1 MIIDNDKLIKML
13 QENTNEESQPD
24 ILFNLICNNIHKD
37 NVSVIDYC
45 NQLIDNY
52 GNVYDEKRIE
62 IATYIIENI
71 DLDQGILVD
80 IGYRIGSLFERTD
93 FNYANSMYQQSLLIA
108 EELEDQIRIA
118 RGLNYVS
125 FILNK
130 KGRYDKSSELINRS
144 LAIGEKYDDYL
155 VQTKGNSLLAE
166 MYLNKGELDKA
177 LDHYLKTLS
186 LYEKHEDLLGISQS
200 YNNIGLV
207 YYRIL
212 NYEKALAY
220 FEKAKIAKE
229 ELKDIRGLSFTYN
242 NLGAVAFATKD
253 FDNALEYYKKSLEI
267 KKDLD
272 DVYGQLSVV
281 SNIGGVY
288 YHYSQPEE
296 ALKWFQEA
304 YDLTM
309 KLGDKH
315 HAALILGN
323 MSNVNLELKHYEKS
337 LELAGMELAIAQ
349 EIEELPLQQSAYA
362 AYYLIYKQ
370 MGDYKKSLEHYIQY
384 KKLSDEIYRNNSDKK
399 IAELQT
405 QYDLEKK
412 ERENEI
418 YRLKNVELAMA
429 NETINEKNQQLES
442 IKKDLIL
449 INKILRHDLM
459 NNLSVI
465 DAALNIYISEREEN
479 VLNEAKL
486 YVQKSFELIL
496 KMRDTELLD
505 YREVLHKINVVNVIQ
520 SVMINHHK
528 LEFDIHGEG
537 SVIANDYLNSV
548 IDNIVCNA
556 KKHGAATTISFVLN
570 EEDKYFRLEI
580 INNGIMINREHL
592 KKIFEEGFSSGP
604 SGNTGIGL
612 FIAKKTL
619 QNLGGDISI
628 TENQNGRVIF
638 ELVIPINNDAKHE
651 SISQ

>member
-1 MIIDNDKLIKML
+1 
-13 QENTNEESQPD
+13 
-24 ILFNLICNNIHKD
+24 
-37 NVSVIDYC
+37 
-45 NQLIDNY
+45 
-52 GNVYDEKRIE
+52 
-62 IATYIIENI
+62 
-71 DLDQGILVD
+71 
-80 IGYRIGSLFERTD
+80 
-93 FNYANSMYQQSLLIA
+93 
-108 EELEDQIRIA
+108 
-118 RGLNYVS
+118 
-125 FILNK
+125 
-130 KGRYDKSSELINRS
+130 
-144 LAIGEKYDDYL
+144 
-155 VQTKGNSLLAE
+155 
-166 MYLNKGELDKA
+166 
-177 LDHYLKTLS
+177 
-186 LYEKHEDLLGISQS
+186 
-200 YNNIGLV
+200 
-207 YYRIL
+207 
-212 NYEKALAY
+212 
-220 FEKAKIAKE
+220 
-229 ELKDIRGLSFTYN
+229 
-242 NLGAVAFATKD
+242 
-253 FDNALEYYKKSLEI
+253 
-267 KKDLD
+267 
-272 DVYGQLSVV
+272 
-281 SNIGGVY
+281 
-288 YHYSQPEE
+288 
-296 ALKWFQEA
+296 
-304 YDLTM
+304 
-309 KLGDKH
+309 
-315 HAALILGN
+315 
-323 MSNVNLELKHYEKS
+323 
-337 LELAGMELAIAQ
+337 
-349 EIEELPLQQSAYA
+349 
-362 AYYLIYKQ
+362 
-370 MGDYKKSLEHYIQY
+370 
-384 KKLSDEIYRNNSDKK
+384 
-399 IAELQT
+399 
-405 QYDLEKK
+405 
-412 ERENEI
+412 
-418 YRLKNVELAMA
+418 MA

-592 KKIFEEGFSSGP
+592 NKVFEEGFSRGP

-638 ELVIPINNDAKHE
+638 ELVIPINNNAKHE